1 MQTVTLQYEDNN
13 ALIASILHT
22 AVLAGAKVID
32 PQEKDETFPDDAD
45 VLAAYQKMFGKR
57 EDNKYTENEIFI
69 FNSKLNAG
77 KCFAKYL

>member
-1 MQTVTLQYEDNN
+1 M
-13 ALIASILHT
+13 
-22 AVLAGAKVID
+22 
-32 PQEKDETFPDDAD
+32 QEKEKTLPDDAN

-57 EDNKYTENEIFI
+57 ENNKYTENEIFI

>member
-22 AVLAGAKVID
+22 TVLAGAKVID
-32 PQEKDETFPDDAD
+32 PQEKEKTLPDNAD

-69 FNSKLNAG
+69 FNSKCNAG
-77 KCFAKYL
+77 KCFAEYL